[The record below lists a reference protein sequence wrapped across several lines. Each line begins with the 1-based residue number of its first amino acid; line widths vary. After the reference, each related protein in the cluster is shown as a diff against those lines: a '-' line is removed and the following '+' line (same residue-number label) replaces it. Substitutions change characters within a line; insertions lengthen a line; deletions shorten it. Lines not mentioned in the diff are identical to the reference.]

1 MTKSSKPV
9 IREIQM
15 TDITSTF
22 LTYRNCIRELWN
34 NYFLRQVENE
44 AEFAEVKIEYYNH
57 IRETLFTSMVLIH
70 EFGEAIKPEQD
81 VYYNEIQVQPS
92 IGPLG
97 YRAMVAK
104 IENDEYN
111 WEYLWIKTDNN
122 SFKFIDFFDWTDED
136 VMDCQY
142 TEVVLVAS
150 EEFPEY
156 IGLSFLFDAAN
167 VKYWKLK

>member
-1 MTKSSKPV
+1 MSESTNSASG
-9 IREIQM
+9 EIQM
-15 TDITSTF
+15 SDITSS
-22 LTYRNCIRELWN
+22 LLSYRNCIRELWN
-34 NYFLRQVENE
+34 NYFLRQVHE
-44 AEFAEVKIEYYNH
+44 ASDFAEVKIEYYNH
-57 IRETLFTSMVLIH
+57 IRETLFSSMVLIH
-70 EFGEAIKPEQD
+70 EFGEVLKPEQD
-81 VYYNEIQVQPS
+81 VFYNEIQVQPS

-111 WEYLWIKTDNN
+111 WEYLWIKTEGN

-156 IGLSFLFDAAN
+156 IGLSFLF
-167 VKYWKLK
+167 